1 MYLYRK
7 FKVKAMKKIIYFIII
22 AILFSCNKYS
32 PSNDFYYNGGTE
44 SYNEITENPF
54 VDTWQQPVSTFS
66 IDVDGGSYA
75 NCRRYINSGYLPP
88 VDAIR
93 TEELINYFQ
102 YNYGEPDDGLPFFH
116 NAEVAACPWVDG
128 HKILRIGF
136 KGQTISNA
144 QRKGTNFVFLIDVS
158 GSMSDENKLP
168 LLKNCFIYFVQQ
180 KIDARD
186 KVAIVT
192 YAGSTQV
199 WLEPTS
205 GNDKDKI
212 VSKIQKLSSGGSTNG
227 EGGIKKAYE
236 LAQNNFIQDGNNR
249 IILATDGDFNVGI
262 SNQDELIKLI
272 DEKRNF
278 GIFLTVIGVGSG
290 NIQEGT
296 MEQIADHGNGNY
308 EYIDN
313 FDQGRKV
320 FINEFNAFYPVAKD
334 VKIQVEFDSSVVKQY
349 RLIGYENRKLSNED
363 FANDSTDAGDL
374 GSDQDVTAMYE
385 IILQENVANYARLG
399 KISVRYKLPKES
411 VSRYFDLEF
420 NNSPNN
426 FEEATENFRFAAG
439 VAAFALLMRNSQY
452 IGNATYDN
460 AKQWIQQAS
469 TFNPY
474 NYKSELIQLIDKAK
488 TLNR

>member
-1 MYLYRK
+1 M
-7 FKVKAMKKIIYFIII
+7 
-22 AILFSCNKYS
+22 LFRS
-32 PSNDFYYNGGTE
+32 GTE
-44 SYNEITENPF
+44 NYNEIFENPF
-54 VDTWQQPVSTFS
+54 VYSWQQPISTFS

-93 TEELINYFQ
+93 TEEFINYFQ
-102 YNYGEPDDGLPFFH
+102 YNYGEPDDGLPFFY
-116 NAEVAACPWVDG
+116 NAEVAACPWTDG
-128 HKILRIGF
+128 HRILRIGF
-136 KGQTISNA
+136 KGHTISNTD
-144 QRKGTNFVFLIDVS
+144 RKGTNFVFLIDVS
-158 GSMSDENKLP
+158 GSMGDETKLE

-199 WLEPTS
+199 VLEPTS
-205 GNDKDKI
+205 GKDKDKI
-212 VSKIQKLSSGGSTNG
+212 ISKLQKLSTGGSTNG
-227 EGGIKKAYE
+227 EGGIRKAYE

-262 SNQDELIKLI
+262 SSQEELIKLI
-272 DEKRNF
+272 DEKRNT

-296 MEQIADHGNGNY
+296 MEQLADHGNGNY

-334 VKIQVEFDSSVVKQY
+334 VKIQVEFDSTVVKQY
-349 RLIGYENRKLSNED
+349 RLIGYENRTLSNED

-385 IILQENVANYARLG
+385 IILQENVGNYARLG
-399 KISVRYKLPKES
+399 KIAVRYKDRKS
-411 VSRYFDLEF
+411 V
-420 NNSPNN
+420 
-426 FEEATENFRFAAG
+426 
-439 VAAFALLMRNSQY
+439 V
-452 IGNATYDN
+452 
-460 AKQWIQQAS
+460 
-469 TFNPY
+469 
-474 NYKSELIQLIDKAK
+474 
-488 TLNR
+488 